1 MMLTTNKQMG
11 QVFTTIALT
20 NNVDE
25 ILAERGFIPHEQIR
39 SITIDNVLVDTGATR
54 LCLPEEIISQ
64 LGLRIVGE
72 IEGHTAIG
80 VRKFRLFDG
89 VKLSLE
95 GRTGTYNCVELPA
108 GEDSLL
114 GVIPLEDLGL
124 EPDLKNQRLK
134 VLPNQGRD
142 TYLRV

>member
-1 MMLTTNKQMG
+1 MELMMVATNKQMG

-25 ILAERGFIPHEQIR
+25 ILAERGFIPHEQVR
-39 SITIDNVLVDTGATR
+39 SITIENVLVDTGATR
-54 LCLPEEIISQ
+54 LCLPEEIITQ
-64 LGLRIVGE
+64 LGLRLVGE

-89 VKLSLE
+89 VKLSVE
-95 GRTGTYNCVELPA
+95 GRTGTYNCVELPV
-108 GEDSLL
+108 GEAPLL

-124 EPDLKNQRLK
+124 EPDLKNQ
-134 VLPNQGRD
+134 
-142 TYLRV
+142 

>member
-1 MMLTTNKQMG
+1 MLKTNSQKMG
-11 QVFTTIALT
+11 QVFTTIKLT

-25 ILAERGFIPHEQIR
+25 ILAERGFIPKDQVR

-64 LGLRIVGE
+64 LGLRLVGK
-72 IEGHTAIG
+72 IEGDTAVG
-80 VRKFRLFDG
+80 VRQSRLFDG
-89 VKLSLE
+89 VKLSIE
-95 GRTGTYNCVELPA
+95 GREGTYNCVELPA
-108 GEDSLL
+108 GETPLV

-124 EPDLKNQRLK
+124 EPDLKNQRLL
-134 VLPNQGRD
+134 VLPNQGKD

>member
-1 MMLTTNKQMG
+1 MVATNKQIG
-11 QVFTTIALT
+11 QVFTTIVLT

-25 ILAERGFIPHEQIR
+25 ILAERGFIPHEQVR

-64 LGLRIVGE
+64 LGLRLVGE

-89 VKLSLE
+89 VKLSVE
-95 GRTGTYNCVELPA
+95 GRTGTYNCVELPIDEA
-108 GEDSLL
+108 PLL

-124 EPDLKNQRLK
+124 EPDLKNQELK
-134 VLPNQGRD
+134 VLPNQGKD